1 MAAIMA
7 DILVVTE
14 NLILSIFFAL
24 SPNLAP

>member
-24 SPNLAP
+24 SPNLTP